1 MARLK
6 FEPYIERAS
15 PQSLDVKLW
24 RTYRCDSDSWRL
36 LAEQSSRP
44 NPNGVRLPR
53 FGVPNLA
60 MTMRSRYN
68 IGIARKWFSHK
79 GTRYFIPS
87 RIQAVA
93 NRETR
98 SVERWANRLIILLEP
113 SSSFVITDNRK
124 GFPTHFRGSR
134 PRARPPELKRSRFG
148 YL

>member
-1 MARLK
+1 MYRFRVK
-6 FEPYIERAS
+6 PGMTKESDEPYIEIAS

-44 NPNGVRLPR
+44 KSG
-53 FGVPNLA
+53 
-60 MTMRSRYN
+60 YN
-68 IGIARKWFSHK
+68 IGSARKWFSHK

-98 SVERWANRLIILLEP
+98 
-113 SSSFVITDNRK
+113 K
-124 GFPTHFRGSR
+124 C
-134 PRARPPELKRSRFG
+134 
-148 YL
+148 